1 MAEFQTRCN
10 EYETDLEVSKNRWG
24 TLSLKSMKKIN
35 EKAQTANF
43 TDFTMERR
51 ELCAENAK
59 KNTKSRE
66 TKTQI
71 TQNSKFV

>member
-1 MAEFQTRCN
+1 MIFFIFRFRFSPEGRELAEFQTRCN

-43 TDFTMERR
+43 SDFTRQR
-51 ELCAENAK
+51 
-59 KNTKSRE
+59 
-66 TKTQI
+66 
-71 TQNSKFV
+71 